1 MPPRASTKTQ
11 QGDNNTKS
19 KNTTKKNTNNNTR
32 DNDDNDDDDSDQN
45 NDNDV
50 NTISPLSQVILH
62 WFQNQR
68 PLSEDEI
75 IKFFTKSKEEEWQ
88 NYFTQ
93 VQNLYPQIF
102 QSDNNPNDNQSYQH
116 TPKKKPLIEKFQQI
130 KTQLISSENIHFKV
144 LSGKKLYYAPSPH
157 KIIELVSDLDDLQ
170 HKSIKADNFLTLKY
184 EPLLTLA
191 KQGREQTRQ
200 RMELQDDE
208 IILINQI
215 QKYEEEISL
224 FPPQNDPKELS
235 KLETKIEN
243 AIQGTNIVG
252 ENLYS
257 IYRYYNKKEW
267 PFAET
272 FTTFRK
278 FFELKDGD
286 ELEDLPKLK
295 RKTPGKINTT
305 ITNSNNTVQS
315 NGLRK
320 SFVKKN

>member
-102 QSDNNPNDNQSYQH
+102 QSDNNPNDNQS
-116 TPKKKPLIEKFQQI
+116 
-130 KTQLISSENIHFKV
+130 
-144 LSGKKLYYAPSPH
+144 LS
-157 KIIELVSDLDDLQ
+157 
-170 HKSIKADNFLTLKY
+170 
-184 EPLLTLA
+184 
-191 KQGREQTRQ
+191 
-200 RMELQDDE
+200 
-208 IILINQI
+208 
-215 QKYEEEISL
+215 
-224 FPPQNDPKELS
+224 
-235 KLETKIEN
+235 
-243 AIQGTNIVG
+243 
-252 ENLYS
+252 
-257 IYRYYNKKEW
+257 
-267 PFAET
+267 
-272 FTTFRK
+272 
-278 FFELKDGD
+278 
-286 ELEDLPKLK
+286 
-295 RKTPGKINTT
+295 
-305 ITNSNNTVQS
+305 
-315 NGLRK
+315 
-320 SFVKKN
+320 